1 MERFVQDVRYSARLL
16 RKWPGYTAV
25 VVLTL
30 ALGISAVTSVLSLM
44 NAVLLRP
51 YSLVDTDRWV
61 YVWEHREKS
70 QSLNQISVSAPNFRD
85 WKENSTGVFADMVVW
100 LPWSYTASGPGI
112 ANPERIRAEV
122 ITPDVF
128 STVTAPPAV
137 GRLLT
142 AEDAKSGERR
152 VLLSYEFWKTAYGA
166 DPALVGKTIRLNGV
180 THLVVGVAPPGFA
193 FPPEDQVDA
202 WTTLPTAALTSTDR
216 AGRAYRVAAKLR
228 PGMTPQMAQAAL
240 NVIAARLSERYPEDR
255 DYGAIVVPM
264 REAVAG
270 DFRTPLLAL
279 SGAVGFA
286 LILLCLNV
294 GYLRVVHLAARR
306 KEIALRVA
314 LGAGEGVLLRQLLIE
329 TLLLFGIGGALGILL
344 APVGLRLLLSYV
356 PPQEIPWLHVRIDG
370 TALAGAIA
378 LTAIAALLSGL
389 VPVVRTLRSELARN
403 LSVGGA
409 VSGSA
414 GVRGRLRSVMI
425 AAQIALA
432 LIPLCGAGLLMRSF
446 VRLQEV
452 APGFDSAHR
461 LSLALYAPKAR
472 YPGPAEITALA
483 KEIQKKTQD
492 IPGLKQEGLAQAIPF
507 APGSRWL
514 QAVSRSNPKGMESF
528 SSLPLVRYS
537 VITPGY
543 FEAMGIPLIAG
554 RLVAD
559 FDARDKQPVVVI
571 NEKLA
576 RLYFPGEDPVGKA
589 LWVGHAESLAES
601 VPRIVVGVVGN
612 THMYALERDPDAAA
626 WVPMAQQT
634 VSEDIWRSL
643 FFVANTERDAN
654 GALSD
659 VRQRIQGI
667 DPELA
672 TADVSLMTERL
683 RDSLWRQRLSSSVVG
698 AFSLAALGIA
708 VLGVFGVTSYLVALR
723 SREIGIRM
731 AIGAKPGDI
740 WKMVVAQNM
749 VLVAIGIAFGL
760 AGAVALTR
768 LLQGLLFDV
777 RPNDPL
783 TLVMVAGALA
793 LAALAAS
800 LIPARRAAKVDPLV
814 ALRTE

>member
-1 MERFVQDVRYSARLL
+1 MESWIQGLRYSARLL
-16 RKWPGYTAV
+16 RKRPGYTVAV
-25 VVLTL
+25 VFTL
-30 ALGISAVTSVLSLM
+30 ALGISAVTAVLSLM

-51 YSLVDTDRWV
+51 YRLVDTDRWV

-85 WKENSTGVFADMVVW
+85 WKESSTNVFAAMVVW
-100 LPWSYTASGPGI
+100 LPWSYTVSGPGI
-112 ANPERIRAEV
+112 TNPERIRAEV

-142 AEDAKSGERR
+142 SDDTKSGERR
-152 VLLSYEFWKTAYGA
+152 VLLSYNFWKTACGA
-166 DPALVGKTIRLNGV
+166 DPTLPGKTIRLNGV
-180 THLVVGVAPPGFA
+180 AHMVVGVAPPGFA
-193 FPPEDQVDA
+193 FPPEDQVDV
-202 WTTLPTAALTSTDR
+202 WTTLPTAALAATDR
-216 AGRAYRVAAKLR
+216 AGRAYRVAARLR
-228 PGMTPQMAQAAL
+228 PGVTPQRAQAAL
-240 NVIAARLSERYPEDR
+240 NMIAARLSGQYPEDR
-255 DYGAIVVPM
+255 DYEAIVVPM

-270 DFRTPLLAL
+270 DFRTPLIAL

-294 GYLRVVHLAARR
+294 GYLRVVHLEARR

-314 LGAGEGVLLRQLLIE
+314 LGAGQGVLLRQLLVE

-370 TALAGAIA
+370 TSLAGTIV
-378 LTAIAALLSGL
+378 LTAIAATLSGL
-389 VPVVRTLRSELARN
+389 VPVMRTLRSELARN
-403 LSVGGA
+403 LSAGGA
-409 VSGSA
+409 VTGSA

-452 APGFDSAHR
+452 APGFESAHR
-461 LSLALYAPKAR
+461 LTLALYAPKAR
-472 YPGPAEITALA
+472 YAGPTEITALA
-483 KEIQKKTQD
+483 RAVREKTQD

-507 APGSRWL
+507 SPGSRWL

-537 VITPGY
+537 VVTPGY
-543 FEAMGIPLIAG
+543 FEAMGIPLLAG

-559 FDARDKQPVVVI
+559 SDARDTQPVVVI

-576 RLYFPGEDPVGKA
+576 HLYFPGEDPVGKA

-601 VPRIVVGVVGN
+601 SPRIVVGVVGD
-612 THMYALERDPDAAA
+612 THMYALEREPDAAA

-643 FFVANTERDAN
+643 YFVGNTEGDAN
-654 GALSD
+654 STLSA

-698 AFSLAALGIA
+698 MFSLAALGTA

-723 SREIGIRM
+723 SREIGIRL
-731 AIGAKPGDI
+731 AIGANPRDI
-740 WKMVVAQNM
+740 WRMVVGQNM

-760 AGAVALTR
+760 AGAVVLTR

-777 RPNDPL
+777 RPSDPF
-783 TLVMVAGALA
+783 TLAMVAGALA
-793 LAALAAS
+793 LAALTAS
-800 LIPARRAAKVDPLV
+800 LIPARRAASVDPMV
-814 ALRTE
+814 ALRHE